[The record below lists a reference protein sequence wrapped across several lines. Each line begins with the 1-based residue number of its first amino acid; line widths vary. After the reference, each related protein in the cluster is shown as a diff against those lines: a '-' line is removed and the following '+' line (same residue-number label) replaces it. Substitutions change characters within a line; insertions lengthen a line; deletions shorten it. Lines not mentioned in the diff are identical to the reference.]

1 MGFGLIRLEKERL
14 EQSSA
19 YMAPVKEIVETSKSM
34 ESPLSVDEVR
44 LAKLVLKI
52 LRYYYN
58 GSAGPGVK
66 ATTL

>member
-44 LAKLVLKI
+44 LAKLI
-52 LRYYYN
+52 
-58 GSAGPGVK
+58 
-66 ATTL
+66 